1 MRHRVLFG
9 KALPRSLV
17 ERPLPAA
24 ALFLSAAAVA
34 AVAWFTAMLA
44 SRRSRALE
52 DTVYVWPD

>member
-1 MRHRVLFG
+1 MRYRVLFG

-24 ALFLSAAAVA
+24 ALILGAAALA
-34 AVAWFTAMLA
+34 AVGWFAAMLA

-52 DTVYVWPD
+52 ETVYVWPD